1 MIPFN
6 FEYFR
11 PETIEEALDL
21 YEAEWKLGK
30 KVIFYSGGTEVITF
44 ARGGKLTMDVVIDLK
59 GIPECNT
66 LAVEEDQLVIGSA
79 VTLNDLADSDLFP
92 LAGETVKKIADHTS
106 NNKITVGGNLLSRLP
121 YREAMLPLL
130 VTDAL
135 AVTAGPKEKDI
146 LPVESLVKTDL
157 PAGGFLTQIKVP
169 LAYIQ
174 EPYLSLKRTRTS
186 VIGYPIVSLAA
197 LVATGRIRIAFS
209 GVSNLPF
216 RSSVIEGIL
225 NESSLSVS
233 ERVQKAIAK
242 LPVQVMDDFLASE
255 EYREYTLSTLLTE
268 TIQRLEASL

>member
-92 LAGETVKKIADHTS
+92 LAG
-106 NNKITVGGNLLSRLP
+106 R
-121 YREAMLPLL
+121 R
-130 VTDAL
+130 
-135 AVTAGPKEKDI
+135 
-146 LPVESLVKTDL
+146 
-157 PAGGFLTQIKVP
+157 
-169 LAYIQ
+169 
-174 EPYLSLKRTRTS
+174 
-186 VIGYPIVSLAA
+186 
-197 LVATGRIRIAFS
+197 
-209 GVSNLPF
+209 
-216 RSSVIEGIL
+216 
-225 NESSLSVS
+225 
-233 ERVQKAIAK
+233 
-242 LPVQVMDDFLASE
+242 
-255 EYREYTLSTLLTE
+255 
-268 TIQRLEASL
+268 